1 MTHSELAKKYFNS
14 GYNCSQSVLLAFS
27 DLTGLEAETAA
38 RLASSFGGGLA
49 RMREVC
55 GAVSGGAMVLGL
67 LCGYSDPEDHS
78 AKKEHY
84 ALVRDFAERFRSANG
99 SIICRSLLAGTG
111 ATDGGAPEQRTEEY
125 YRKRPCAELCA
136 CAADILDEIFTE
148 NHFYS

>member
-1 MTHSELAKKYFNS
+1 MTHSELAKNYFNS

-67 LCGYSDPEDHS
+67 LCGYSDPEDHA
-78 AKKEHY
+78 AKKAHY

-99 SIICRSLLAGTG
+99 SIICRSLLEGTG
-111 ATDGGAPEQRTEEY
+111 ATEGGSPEKRTEEY

>member
-1 MTHSELAKKYFNS
+1 
-14 GYNCSQSVLLAFS
+14 
-27 DLTGLEAETAA
+27 
-38 RLASSFGGGLA
+38 
-49 RMREVC
+49 MREVC
-55 GAVSGGAMVLGL
+55 GEVSGGAMVLGL